1 MDQVKINLP
10 NEMIETKMA
19 VLMANGTEIAGRL
32 NELTELGDASE
43 NPKEFMN
50 VFSEGMGLLT
60 QLKEIC
66 DDLCVLDDL
75 RTLSEMFGGDDN

>member
-1 MDQVKINLP
+1 M
-10 NEMIETKMA
+10 
-19 VLMANGTEIAGRL
+19 
-32 NELTELGDASE
+32 GDASE